1 MNIDLSNS
9 FLSLLSMIP
18 LKFCVLRRLVYISNF
33 SGVTISLDFLVILDT
48 NDGLHDVVFD

>member
-1 MNIDLSNS
+1 MNISNS

-18 LKFCVLRRLVYISNF
+18 LKICILRRLVYISNF

>member
-1 MNIDLSNS
+1 MNISNS

-18 LKFCVLRRLVYISNF
+18 LKICILSNF

-48 NDGLHDVVFD
+48 NDG